1 VPADRV
7 PDPIAALDQ
16 ALAGMPNMARILRA
30 YYDALIAQGF
40 TEHQATALT
49 KGYQRTLA
57 EQTLPTP

>member
-1 VPADRV
+1 MEGV

-40 TEHQATALT
+40 TEHQAVTLT
-49 KGYQRTLA
+49 KSYQRSIV
-57 EQTLPTP
+57 EQTTVTQ